1 MPSLGNGKFSAP
13 LKFHRT
19 TTVNKC
25 SQLLMELLH
34 GTCLYSSLVRQYWEN
49 EVETRVPEA
58 PVYSATL
65 YWWLQNLANTFLTT
79 TFHIPLMQV
88 GYW

>member
-1 MPSLGNGKFSAP
+1 MTSLGNGKFSAP

-25 SQLLMELLH
+25 NQLLMELLH

-49 EVETRVPEA
+49 EVETPISEA
-58 PVYSATL
+58 LVYSATL
-65 YWWLQNLANTFLTT
+65 YMAATKL
-79 TFHIPLMQV
+79 
-88 GYW
+88 G